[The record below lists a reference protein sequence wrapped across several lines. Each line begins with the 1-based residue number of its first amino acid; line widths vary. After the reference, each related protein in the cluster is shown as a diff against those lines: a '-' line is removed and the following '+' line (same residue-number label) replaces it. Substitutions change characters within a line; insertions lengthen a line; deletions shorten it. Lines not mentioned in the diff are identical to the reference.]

1 MRRRRQQLQ
10 YSLVCCKLLLLLLA
24 CACET
29 SIKTDDAE
37 VGEALEKP
45 VAIAPTDALQVDTA
59 KSEVTWIAT
68 KITGRHNGIFRL
80 LNGELQ
86 LQENKITGGT
96 LVIDMTSLQATDK
109 SIGVEGNR
117 KLTAQLKSADFFDVE
132 LYPMAVFEIISVA
145 PYDSTATEKPGRR
158 AYSDLK
164 LKNPT
169 HTITGNLEIKG
180 TVKSI
185 TFPAHITSKPNE
197 LKARA
202 NFNIDRTKWGLTYLS
217 DQSLGDK
224 TIYSDVN
231 IGFDIIAKP

>member
-1 MRRRRQQLQ
+1 MLRSKQQLQ

-24 CACET
+24 CACDT

-45 VAIAPTDALQVDTA
+45 VALVPTDTLWVDTA
-59 KSEVTWIAT
+59 KSEVTWIAS
-68 KITGRHNGIFRL
+68 KITGRHNGFLRI
-80 LNGELQ
+80 LNGELH
-86 LQENKITGGT
+86 LQESKIVGGT
-96 LVIDMTSLQATDK
+96 FLIDMTSLQATDK

-132 LYPMAVFEIISVA
+132 LYPMAVFEIVSVA

-185 TFPAHITSKPNE
+185 TFPARVMIKPQE
-197 LKARA
+197 LTARA

-231 IGFDIIAKP
+231 IGFDIVAKP